1 MTTTRSP
8 STMPPMCFKP
18 AFLAEFR
25 TRRPF
30 GRRVHIMKHGRGID
44 DDHSLFIPAGAVLDD
59 DELVALVLDYGW
71 PETKIVLQL
80 SFEKLPPGKTSRYI
94 RRSTLRPPGW
104 RDGLATTSTAP
115 SPTPSK
121 APSAIETILENKE
134 AILTFIAA
142 MTPVIIGVIQAFRA
156 ASSSPSPADQK
167 PTTRTDEE
175 VDDKVEKLMHEHLEQ
190 ALKMAVDGALKADA
204 RGEAAAS
211 AKKSAPRTPCQ
222 TASKP

>member
-1 MTTTRSP
+1 MTTTRS
-8 STMPPMCFKP
+8 SAAMPPMQFKP

-25 TRRPF
+25 TARPF
-30 GRRVHIMKHGRGID
+30 GRRVHIMKYGRGID

-80 SFEKLPPGKTSRYI
+80 SYQKLPPGMTSRYI

-134 AILTFIAA
+134 AILAIIAA
-142 MTPVIIGVIQAFRA
+142 MTPVIIGVIQAFKA
-156 ASSSPSPADQK
+156 ASSGPAPADQK
-167 PTTRTDEE
+167 PTAPTDDEE
-175 VDDKVEKLMHEHLEQ
+175 VDDKVERLTHEHLEQ
-190 ALKMAVDGALKADA
+190 ALKMAVESALKADA

-211 AKKSAPRTPCQ
+211 AKKSAP
-222 TASKP
+222 